1 MQIARPI
8 NLLPSLLL
16 VVIGALTGS
25 KGRALLTLRS
35 AAVWIVSVISG
46 GVAVASVSVNDYF
59 DRTVDAANAPWKEPP
74 LLRTIIAAS
83 AALTLLYTPLLKQ
96 LTWIKNA
103 CVAAVVAASPFAG
116 ALAARAEPLGL
127 QAVMVPCLF
136 VFGGVFYRE
145 ILMDLND
152 SEGDRRNKIWTLPVV
167 FGKRNALFAAMTGF
181 TAATAASLWVALQG
195 SGITWLVRFSP
206 SALVFG

>member
-1 MQIARPI
+1 MT
-8 NLLPSLLL
+8 
-16 VVIGALTGS
+16 V
-25 KGRALLTLRS
+25 
-35 AAVWIVSVISG
+35 
-46 GVAVASVSVNDYF
+46 GVQ
-59 DRTVDAANAPWKEPP
+59 EPP

-116 ALAARAEPLGL
+116 ALAARAVSPETFHVCIKATPGREAGASASPRMHLAAGAAPLTREMAAAKGRDTASCPLQEPLGL

-167 FGKRNALFAAMTGF
+167 FGESAVLMCM
-181 TAATAASLWVALQG
+181 LLVPQG
-195 SGITWLVRFSP
+195 LRQNQ
-206 SALVFG
+206 

>member
-1 MQIARPI
+1 MQ
-8 NLLPSLLL
+8 
-16 VVIGALTGS
+16 
-25 KGRALLTLRS
+25 
-35 AAVWIVSVISG
+35 
-46 GVAVASVSVNDYF
+46 
-59 DRTVDAANAPWKEPP
+59 EPP
-74 LLRTIIAAS
+74 LLRTVIAAS

-116 ALAARAEPLGL
+116 ALAARAVSPEPCMSVLTLQMLAQKLMQVLACILPQELFPRQGSWLQQNAQDSASCLLQEPLGL

-167 FGKRNALFAAMTGF
+167 FGEFAVLTCVLLVPKGHH
-181 TAATAASLWVALQG
+181 Q
-195 SGITWLVRFSP
+195 TWYQCWLP
-206 SALVFG
+206 